1 MSLIKK
7 LFKTNFADRL
17 CQCEYQNAVK
27 KCPIATRLLTAAL
40 HLNTQIKLF
49 INWSDTKSKNKETT
63 LVCLEHFYE
72 LFTTEDSFGECIIWS
87 AGHNSEFKVVVAP
100 WCSGYCCCITSFN

>member
-72 LFTTEDSFGECIIWS
+72 LFTTEDGNLENVSFGVMDLIQNSRLYIIL
-87 AGHNSEFKVVVAP
+87 
-100 WCSGYCCCITSFN
+100 